1 MNHQSEVN
9 EQELNK
15 YRQMLQD
22 AANMTPY
29 IPEDLR
35 MKLEVCLDD
44 DVRMLVLELQ
54 IVAIQYGRALE
65 RLDQHKIDANS
76 VSRLH
81 ETSKLVKQ
89 IVSRSGE
96 ALSSNKNPVEVPK
109 QKELD
114 LLIVPGQHLPRK
126 V

>member
-54 IVAIQYGRALE
+54 IIAIQYGRALE
-65 RLDQHKIDANS
+65 RLDLHKIDANS

>member
-1 MNHQSEVN
+1 MNHQSAVN
-9 EQELNK
+9 EQELSK
-15 YRQMLQD
+15 YRRMLQD

-44 DVRMLVLELQ
+44 DVRELVLQLQ

-65 RLDQHKIDANS
+65 RLDQHKVNS
-76 VSRLH
+76 DSVNRLH
-81 ETSKLVKQ
+81 ETSKMVPR
-89 IVSRSGE
+89 IVSKSGE
-96 ALSSNKNPVEVPK
+96 ALSSGQDSIEVPK
-109 QKELD
+109 SKELD
-114 LLIVPGQHLPRK
+114 LLVVPGQHLPRK